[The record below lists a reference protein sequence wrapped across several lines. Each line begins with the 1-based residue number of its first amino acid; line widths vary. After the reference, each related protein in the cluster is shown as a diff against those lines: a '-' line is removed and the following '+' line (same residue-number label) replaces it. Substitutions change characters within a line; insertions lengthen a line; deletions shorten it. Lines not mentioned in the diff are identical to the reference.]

1 MLIQANIL
9 RFAFRDRMEK
19 RIRQSYR
26 RLWGENS
33 DLGLYL
39 MQSIKVWKFLWD
51 KICCFRNNQPYQ
63 DYSLWNDDTINATKF
78 SYDRLEVET
87 TFTADVLKRDRASHF
102 DVNGELTVNV
112 MGRIKN
118 SPPIACISYYSSRA
132 DNCWRWDGVYQWW
145 G

>member
-1 MLIQANIL
+1 MK
-9 RFAFRDRMEK
+9 K

-26 RLWGENS
+26 RLSEENS

-39 MQSIKVWKFLWD
+39 MQSMKFAIGFLR
-51 KICCFRNNQPYQ
+51 FYFGLRNNQPYQ
-63 DYSLWNDDTINATKF
+63 DYSLWNANTINDTKF

-112 MGRIKN
+112 MGR
-118 SPPIACISYYSSRA
+118 R
-132 DNCWRWDGVYQWW
+132 RL
-145 G
+145 